1 MKIQFHTIVQL
12 SLFLCAV
19 QPATAQ
25 LPSLSKAPWFGFFAG
40 QQTTGCTLGVTSEG
54 QIVFNPTK
62 GSESPSG
69 GWSFTFR
76 PAIEEVTPDG
86 KVVRRELD
94 LTTLESAQPAEDQIE
109 KLIFTGKVQGGAKM
123 EVTVELNRNNFL
135 IGGRVVDPGP
145 NKNAK
150 RIILVGQTPRFYGS
164 YEDGGKTMTD
174 EQKAIQERQDKAR
187 EKKVKGENLELKLLN
202 GKTVKQSLLE
212 PADLGSAEISGV
224 GISEIG
230 MDFEMFRGSS
240 PSLIASPN
248 SAFTLK
254 FKKDAR
260 IFKNEIY
267 IYWRPDPEKD
277 PEGKA
282 RMAISPK

>member
-1 MKIQFHTIVQL
+1 MKTQFHAIIRF
-12 SLFLCAV
+12 SLILCAV
-19 QPATAQ
+19 QPAAAQ
-25 LPSLSKAPWFGFFAG
+25 LPSLSAAPWFGFFVG
-40 QQTTGCTLGVTSEG
+40 QQTAGCTLGVTSEG

-62 GSESPSG
+62 GSESPAG

-109 KLIFTGKVQGGAKM
+109 KLVFTGKVQGGAKM

-145 NKNAK
+145 SQNAK
-150 RIILVGQTPRFYGS
+150 RFILVGRSPRFYGS
-164 YEDGGKTMTD
+164 YDDRGKAMTD
-174 EQKAIQERQDKAR
+174 EQKAVQDRQDKAR

-202 GKTVKQSLLE
+202 GQTVKQSILE
-212 PADLGSAEISGV
+212 PADIASAEINGI

-230 MDFEMFRGSS
+230 MNFQMFRGSNLR
-240 PSLIASPN
+240 LIASPN
-248 SAFTLK
+248 SAFTLN

-260 IFKNEIY
+260 IFKGEIY
-267 IYWRPDPEKD
+267 MYWRTDPEKD
-277 PEGKA
+277 PQGKA
-282 RMAISPK
+282 RMAISAK